1 MSRTTIPPAVD
12 LLVVGGGSAGAALAG
27 IVARDSDL
35 NVLLLEAGPDYGPY
49 DAGRWPEDLLNA
61 LKFPETHDWGY
72 RGYNRPSHRVQT
84 DYDRA
89 RVIGGCSSHN
99 GCVEVIGHR
108 RDYDHWAELG
118 NDGWSWDDV
127 APAWERAKAAL
138 RVRIPDDDELTPFHG
153 AFMEGAIAAGIPRV
167 HDLDDPDDVS
177 ATGISPVN
185 IIDGVRWNTAFG
197 YLDPVRGRDNLTI
210 LGNVL
215 VDRVVIEDGRA
226 VAVIAR
232 VAGEWQSIEAGRIV
246 VSGGAFGSP
255 AILLR
260 SGIGDPDELRAVG
273 VEPVHSLS
281 GVGRALTDHPLTSIE
296 LRPTD
301 KLARQMELFSRDR
314 WTPDEQTIL
323 KTQSSRCSEA
333 FDLHLYGILRQD
345 VTAESGWRYS
355 IPSSTVAVQSAGAV
369 KLTSADPEATLHIDH
384 GYFTDPEDIDREVL
398 VDGLELAREI
408 AGNLEQLGLIRG
420 EIQPGPGVATRRELE
435 QFAEETVRINY
446 HPACSCRMGP
456 SSDPEA
462 VVDADGKV
470 DGLDGLYVC
479 DVSIAPTLM
488 RANTNLPAVMIG
500 EHLASRFLS
509 GNR

>member
-1 MSRTTIPPAVD
+1 MSTGIPSSVD

-27 IVARDSDL
+27 IVARDSDQ

-49 DAGRWPEDLLNA
+49 VAGGWPDDLLDA

-72 RGYNRPSHRVQT
+72 SGFNRPGHRERT
-84 DYDRA
+84 PYDRA

-108 RDYDHWAELG
+108 RDYDLWAELG
-118 NDGWSWDDV
+118 NPGWGWDDV
-127 APAWERAKAAL
+127 APAWERSKQAI

-185 IIDGVRWNTAFG
+185 IIDGIRWNTSFA
-197 YLDPVRGRDNLTI
+197 YLDPVRERANLTI
-210 LGNVL
+210 KGDAL
-215 VDRVVIEDGRA
+215 VDRVILEGDRA
-226 VAVIAR
+226 VAVIAQID
-232 VAGEWQSIEAGRIV
+232 GEWQRIEAGRIV
-246 VSGGAFGSP
+246 ISGGAYGSP

-260 SGIGDPDELRAVG
+260 SGIGDPDDLRAVG
-273 VEPVHSLS
+273 VDPVHGLP

-296 LRPTD
+296 LRATD
-301 KLARQMELFSRDR
+301 KLAREMELFSRDR

-323 KTQSSRCSEA
+323 KTQSPRCTEA

-345 VTAESGWRYS
+345 ETAESGWRYS
-355 IPSSTVAVQSAGAV
+355 IPSSTVTVASAGAV
-369 KLTSADPEATLHIDH
+369 KLTSADPKAPLHIDH
-384 GYFTDPEDIDREVL
+384 GYFTDPGDLDRAVL

-408 AGNLEQLGLIRG
+408 AGNIERMGLVRG
-420 EIQPGPGVATRRELE
+420 ELRPGPEVKTRAQLE

-446 HPACSCRMGP
+446 HPACSCRMG
-456 SSDPEA
+456 SASDPEA

-470 DGLDGLYVC
+470 HGIDGLYVC
-479 DVSIAPTLM
+479 DVSISPTLM
-488 RANTNLPAVMIG
+488 RANTNLPAIMIG
-500 EHLASRFLS
+500 EHLAARW
-509 GNR
+509 GRGVGE